1 MCTLVNELPQRKKR
15 KRRPSERLNFI
26 KLEETLNAK
35 KPYRFRLLYFK
46 NPELNDRSTPF
57 VVKQIH
63 ETYWTNDEG
72 KSMYNFVTCPST
84 NYVKWDS
91 NPYETC
97 PMCVNANGYFK
108 SLQAS
113 QWKDQD
119 IKQEFDSLK
128 SKRIVLIPVYV
139 VSDPNNP
146 KNNNTFAV
154 FVIKE
159 KDIKYT
165 KNEQTG
171 KWDSIDPYEQI
182 ESMIDECRASGTFPF
197 NTNAVDLAIWMEG
210 HTFENK
216 RTGKTTKYSKIG
228 NMKLTTKPY
237 EIEAIT
243 GEALKSDFGTGFDED
258 CYTIPTN
265 EDLNA
270 YFEKHIGTSLDIPDD
285 DLGDIDDT
293 VDVQVSTTVEKS
305 KVVEQVVEKVE
316 NDIDFDNLDDLDDID
331 IDDVI
336 DTTVTDATTEDDVPM
351 DFNTVSEPSKTSGV
365 DELDDLSDLDDILG
379 DLD

>member
-15 KRRPSERLNFI
+15 NRRPSERLNFI
-26 KLEETLNAK
+26 KLEETLNPK

-46 NPELNDRSTPF
+46 NPEINNRETPF
-57 VVKQIH
+57 IVKQIH

-97 PMCVNANGYFK
+97 PMCVNANGYFQ

-119 IKQEFDSLK
+119 IKKEFDSLK
-128 SKRIVLIPVYV
+128 SKRLVMIPVYV

-154 FVIKE
+154 MVIKE

-165 KNEQTG
+165 KNEETG

-182 ESMIDECRASGTFPF
+182 ESLIDGCRADGSFPF
-197 NTNAVDLAIWMEG
+197 NTNAVDLAVWMEG
-210 HTFENK
+210 HSFENE
-216 RTGKTTKYSKIG
+216 RTNKTTKYSKIG
-228 NMKLTTKPY
+228 KLKLTTKPY
-237 EIEAIT
+237 EIDAIT
-243 GEALKSDFGTGFDED
+243 DEVLKADFGTGFDEE

-265 EDLNA
+265 DDLNA
-270 YFEKHIGTSLDIPDD
+270 YFEKHIGTSLEIPDD
-285 DLGDIDDT
+285 DLGDLDDSVNVEVSKT
-293 VDVQVSTTVEKS
+293 VIKSKQVEK
-305 KVVEQVVEKVE
+305 QVEKVE
-316 NDIDFDNLDDLDDID
+316 KDIDFDDLDNLDDIN

-336 DTTVTDATTEDDVPM
+336 DETVDQTKVADEIPM
-351 DFNTVSEPSKTSGV
+351 DFDTTNVPPSV
-365 DELDDLSDLDDILG
+365 DDALDDLSDLDDIIG